1 MGSLPDVNLELEAP
15 CANALAGVVL
25 AGGRSQR
32 MGYPKALLPFGH
44 ETMLQRVVR
53 KLHQVARPIVVV
65 LAPQQPIPE
74 LPAEVSFA
82 RDEQEGQG
90 PLCGL
95 WAGLSALVGRAD
107 VAFVTGCDV
116 PLLVPQVAVELARRL
131 GQADIVVPVEGE
143 RVHPLSAVYRVRVLP
158 QLGELLAEGK
168 RRPLDLIERVHAV
181 RVPIEE
187 LRGVDPQLA
196 TFRNLNRPADYLD
209 ALREAGL
216 TPDPRWTAS
225 LAAPDAGPTTPAGPA
240 D

>member
-1 MGSLPDVNLELEAP
+1 MG
-15 CANALAGVVL
+15 C
-25 AGGRSQR
+25 
-32 MGYPKALLPFGH
+32 PKALLPFGH

-53 KLHQVARPIVVV
+53 MLHEVARPIVVV
-65 LAPQQPIPE
+65 LAPQQPLPE
-74 LPAEVSFA
+74 LPAEVCVA

-107 VAFVTGCDV
+107 AAFVTGCDV
-116 PLLVPQVAVELARRL
+116 PLLVPQVALELARRL
-131 GQADIVVPVEGE
+131 GQADIVVPVEGQ
-143 RVHPLSAVYRVRVLP
+143 RVHPLAAVYRVRVLP

-181 RVPIEE
+181 QVPIEE
-187 LRGVDPQLA
+187 LRRVDPQLA
-196 TFRNLNRPADYLD
+196 TFRNLNRPGDYLD

-225 LAAPDAGPTTPAGPA
+225 LAALDAGRTTAAGPA